1 MKYASARDFW
11 TYPNKKKHDEPKEI
25 QDIGIINNRKP
36 ISLLIPLSGTNFE
49 NTLKAVRQANLKI
62 GADNIRETSLRRKNN
77 KLYRKDSNRF
87 TIDTGKVK

>member
-1 MKYASARDFW
+1 MKYKTIRDFRI
-11 TYPNKKKHDEPKEI
+11 YQKNISDEQREI
-25 QDIGIINNRKP
+25 KDMDVTNNGKP

-62 GADNIRETSLRRKNN
+62 DADNMRETALRKNN
-77 KLYRKDSNRF
+77 YKLYRKDSNRF